1 MTINGKQ
8 LTEAQKAQH
17 KELRNAITEAKKI
30 SSKQERN
37 AWDSYYT
44 WMKDLDLDTVLNNG
58 FMYNGKPYY
67 VTVRDSLP
75 NARVN
80 AGWTKE
86 QVDSVLF
93 SNIQK
98 IITGLFS
105 SNWKFRNEKHSKHS
119 KLNKHS

>member
-1 MTINGKQ
+1 MTNNLKQ
-8 LTEAQKAQH
+8 LTEAQKAQQ
-17 KELRNAITEAKKI
+17 KELRNAIDEAKKI
-30 SSKQERN
+30 SSKQERK
-37 AWDSYYT
+37 AWDSYYN
-44 WMKDLDLDTVLNNG
+44 WMKELDLDTVLATG
-58 FMYNGKPYY
+58 YMYNGKPYY

-98 IITGLFS
+98 S
-105 SNWKFRNEKHSKHS
+105 
-119 KLNKHS
+119 